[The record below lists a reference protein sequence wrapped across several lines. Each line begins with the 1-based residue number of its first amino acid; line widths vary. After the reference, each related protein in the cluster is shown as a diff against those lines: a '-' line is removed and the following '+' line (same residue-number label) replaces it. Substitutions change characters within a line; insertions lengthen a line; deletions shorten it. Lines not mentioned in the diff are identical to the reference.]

1 VTKSQESPTSRWWV
15 GIDVGGTFTDVV
27 AVDHA
32 TGETKDHK
40 VLTTK
45 GELQRGVLDA
55 LTRLGIPIDAIEE
68 IVHGHTTG
76 INAILSRDGA
86 KTALVTTEGHR
97 DLLDIGR
104 MDREFGPRF
113 YDPTWLRPH
122 QERPIIARRD
132 RYGVTERIGGD
143 GREAVAL
150 NEDRLREIASEI
162 RERGSESIAICFVN
176 AYLNNEHEQRA
187 AAILAEELPD
197 LYLQTSSLYPVVKEH
212 ERTTTV
218 ALDAY
223 VGPIVTRYL
232 KSLES
237 ALTGFGFHGS
247 LWIMTMNGG
256 VGSVAQ
262 TSKAPVFQLVS
273 GPVGGVSGAV
283 ALAREPGLAN
293 LITMDVGGT
302 STDVAAIRE
311 GQTPLTDLWAVEH
324 GLTMTMPVV
333 DVLSVGSGAGS
344 IIYVDSSGA
353 LQVGPESAGSTPG
366 PACYG
371 LGGER
376 PTITDAC
383 VLLGILQPDLFAGGA
398 IQLDRSRSE
407 QAMKTVSDRLGLSAL
422 ELADTAYQLACSDMA
437 GSIRSITTYRGLDSR
452 DFSLLAFGAAG
463 PMMAGR
469 VAEDLGARA
478 LIVPDTPGAFSAAG
492 FLASDLRVT
501 KAGSPMTTLRSYGA
515 ENFERFFL
523 DLEAEILSDLAEQGV
538 KEEAVAFERA
548 FFAMYAGQSWDNR
561 IPISPSTIDSKQL
574 QIMED
579 QVHDLY
585 LARYGFA
592 AREVPVMVTS
602 VEVTGVARRASLPAR
617 PAAVESSEPLV
628 RHAQLYYAGRH
639 FDQVPIYSRARL
651 TPDDSIAGPA
661 LVVEDFA
668 TTFVPPDARW
678 RLHELGHLEVS
689 FERSGDTDDSD
700 LTHAGALANAAVI
713 NGGSK

>member
-1 VTKSQESPTSRWWV
+1 MSQEVDTAASRWWV

-27 AVDHA
+27 AVDHL
-32 TGETKDHK
+32 TGEARDHK

-45 GELQRGVLDA
+45 GELQRGVLQAIDG
-55 LTRLGIPIDAIEE
+55 LGIPVGQIEE
-68 IVHGHTTG
+68 IVHGHTAG
-76 INAILSRDGA
+76 INAILSREGA
-86 KTALVTTEGHR
+86 KTALIATEGHR

-122 QERPIIARRD
+122 QERPIVARRD
-132 RYGVTERIGGD
+132 RYGVTERIAWD
-143 GREAVAL
+143 GSVSVAL
-150 NEDRLREIASEI
+150 NEDRLRGIAADI
-162 RERGSESIAICFVN
+162 RERGTESVAVCFVN
-176 AYLNNEHEQRA
+176 AYLNREHEERA
-187 AAILAEELPD
+187 AEILAEELPD
-197 LYLQTSSLYPVVKEH
+197 AYIQTSSLYPVIKEH

-232 KSLES
+232 QNLSGALEDV
-237 ALTGFGFHGS
+237 GFGGS

-256 VGSVAQ
+256 VGSVEQ

-283 ALAREPGLAN
+283 TLARQSGLSN

-344 IIYVDSSGA
+344 IIYLDGSGA
-353 LQVGPESAGSTPG
+353 LRVGPESAGSTPG

-383 VLLGILQPDLFAGGA
+383 LMLGILQPDLFAGGT
-398 IQLDRSRSE
+398 ITLDRSLSE
-407 QAMKTVSDRLGLSAL
+407 KALASVAEHLGLSAL
-422 ELADTAYQLACSDMA
+422 ELADAAYQLACSDMA
-437 GSIRSITTYRGLDSR
+437 GSIRSITTYRGLDPR
-452 DFSLLAFGAAG
+452 EFSLLAFGAAG
-463 PMMAGR
+463 PMMAGQ
-469 VAEDLGARA
+469 VADDLGARS
-478 LIVPDTPGAFSAAG
+478 LVVPTTPGAFSAAG
-492 FLASDLRVT
+492 LLSSDLRIT
-501 KAGSPMTTLRSYGA
+501 KAGSPMTTLRGYGN
-515 ENFERFFL
+515 ENFEKFYL
-523 DLEAEILSDLAEQGV
+523 DLESQILAELVAQGV
-538 KEEAVAFERA
+538 TADSVSFERA

-561 IPISPSTIDSKQL
+561 IQIAATTIDGKQL
-574 QIMED
+574 QAMED

-585 LARYGFA
+585 LSRYGFSA
-592 AREVPVMVTS
+592 TDVPIMVTS
-602 VEVTGVARRASLPAR
+602 LEVTGVARRADLPVAAIKGDSVDPHLRTVPLYFGGRTYDEVSVWSR
-617 PAAVESSEPLV
+617 PHVAPAEPL
-628 RHAQLYYAGRH
+628 
-639 FDQVPIYSRARL
+639 P
-651 TPDDSIAGPA
+651 GPA

-668 TTFVPPDARW
+668 TTFVPPQATW
-678 RLHELGHLEVS
+678 RVHELGHLDVS
-689 FERSGDTDDSD
+689 FPSSGATEGD
-700 LTHAGALANAAVI
+700 
-713 NGGSK
+713 KQ

>member
-1 VTKSQESPTSRWWV
+1 VSQEIDATASRWWV

-27 AVDHA
+27 AADRL
-32 TGETKDHK
+32 TGEARDHK

-45 GELQRGVLDA
+45 GELQRGVLQA
-55 LTRLGIPIDAIEE
+55 ISELGIPMGDIEE
-68 IVHGHTTG
+68 IVHGHTAG

-86 KTALVTTEGHR
+86 KTALIATEGHK

-132 RYGVTERIGGD
+132 RYGVTERTAWD
-143 GREAVAL
+143 GSVLVAL
-150 NEDRLREIASEI
+150 NEDRLRAIAADI
-162 RERGSESIAICFVN
+162 RQRGTESVAICFVN
-176 AYLNNEHEQRA
+176 AYLNREHEERA
-187 AAILAEELPD
+187 AAILSEELPGT
-197 LYLQTSSLYPVVKEH
+197 YIQTSSLYPVIKEH

-232 KSLES
+232 KNLSDTLQS
-237 ALTGFGFHGS
+237 AGFKGS

-283 ALAREPGLAN
+283 TFARQPGLGN

-302 STDVAAIRE
+302 STDVAAIRA

-344 IIYVDSSGA
+344 IIHLDASGA
-353 LQVGPESAGSTPG
+353 LRVGPESAGSTPG

-376 PTITDAC
+376 PTVTDAC
-383 VLLGILQPDLFAGGA
+383 VMLGILQPDLFAGGA
-398 IQLDRSRSE
+398 IKLNRSLSE
-407 QAMKTVSDRLGLSAL
+407 KALNMVAKPLGLSAM
-422 ELADTAYQLACSDMA
+422 ELANAAYQLACSDMA
-437 GSIRSITTYRGLDSR
+437 GSIRSITTYRGLDPR
-452 DFSLLAFGAAG
+452 EFSLLAFGAAG

-469 VAEDLGARA
+469 VAQDLGAKS
-478 LIVPDTPGAFSAAG
+478 LVVPKTPGVFSAAG
-492 FLASDLRVT
+492 LLSSDLRVT
-501 KAGSPMTTLRSYGA
+501 KAGSPMTTLRGYGA
-515 ENFERFFL
+515 DNFEKFYLNLERQIL
-523 DLEAEILSDLAEQGV
+523 DELAEQGV
-538 KEEAVAFERA
+538 ARDAVTFERA

-561 IPISPSTIDSKQL
+561 IQLAAVAIDSKQL
-574 QIMED
+574 QVMEQ

-585 LARYGFA
+585 LARYGFSA
-592 AREVPVMVTS
+592 ADVPIMVTSLEVTGIARRGDLPTPTIKVQAVDPLLRTVPLYFGGQSYAEVPVWSRHHVNPG
-602 VEVTGVARRASLPAR
+602 ERLP
-617 PAAVESSEPLV
+617 
-628 RHAQLYYAGRH
+628 
-639 FDQVPIYSRARL
+639 
-651 TPDDSIAGPA
+651 GPA

-668 TTFVPPDARW
+668 TTFVPPQATW
-678 RLHELGHLEVS
+678 RVHELGHVDVT
-689 FERSGDTDDSD
+689 FPRTGATKGD
-700 LTHAGALANAAVI
+700 NQ
-713 NGGSK
+713 